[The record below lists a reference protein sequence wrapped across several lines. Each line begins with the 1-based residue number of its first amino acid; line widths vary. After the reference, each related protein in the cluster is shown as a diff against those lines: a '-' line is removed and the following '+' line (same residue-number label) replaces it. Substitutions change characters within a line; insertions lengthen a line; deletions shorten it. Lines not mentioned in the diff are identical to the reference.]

1 MMSDQ
6 KIIFRHHEGKAS
18 CCNDY
23 ANKVFS
29 LQGEEGDHFEYG
41 LCALCFVEY
50 LIDESATITTK
61 RQKFNEAL
69 DKALVPQRVR
79 K

>member
-23 ANKVFS
+23 ADKLYS
-29 LQGEEGDHFEYG
+29 LQGEEGKHFEFG
-41 LCALCFVEY
+41 LCAVCFLDY
-50 LIDESATITTK
+50 LLDENATVNTTTWTK
-61 RQKFNEAL
+61 QG
-69 DKALVPQRVR
+69 QVR
-79 K
+79 E